1 MSQRPLPT
9 GAPTAMIS
17 VVRRPLAPSA
27 RSNIAT
33 VTASTAAAQPAKAQ
47 IKLEDRLSKAE
58 AKIQDLQREKDT
70 AHNQLGD
77 LQTELR
83 LAAQR
88 EAKLKHGIE
97 KWEKAHTSLKEK
109 SSKLSDLQARLA
121 ELHKVHEESK
131 ARRQSEIDD
140 LTERLRKEQD
150 RRKHEL
156 NEARQSTA
164 TESAKWQ
171 QYQTKCSAL
180 QAELDSLKLQGTA
193 SHDLVAQKQKQID
206 ELQAERDSDRV
217 ILIDSQKYARKIENE
232 FNARIEELQTQLDAK
247 TDEVERRASEQQATA
262 EQERSELHDEL
273 EELQLEL
280 EQTEHQYAHN
290 LRVIAKAV
298 AQQID
303 TVKLDSRAETH
314 SWVARWHRAAS
325 EQIQLESLSDE
336 RAAQIHELVAVVK
349 QVQDDRDAAKR
360 LATSLHAD
368 LVSITTELHAERHL
382 ADTLIAQQLEDQRQ
396 RHSTQQTSS
405 SDADSEGEVDAGDM
419 SSALLRVQLDDVQSH
434 NALLQQEASELQQLV
449 LSRSNDAKQA
459 EEALAAVRA
468 QVSTLETSVAA
479 KTREV
484 DNLVSQLAELEPLRR
499 RLAGA
504 LEEAAAA
511 KKEAQAQTEAARSI
525 AASLQNARVAEEAWR
540 DERDRMA
547 SLLDHAEHYEALYHE
562 LAEQAK
568 HLVERNALAEQ
579 EKATLSALN
588 AELLGHNNPNQK
600 IMYMDRIRHELD
612 DARRD
617 SVGLRMHIERLEHE
631 NAQLS
636 RELASFRAVDVPLSQ
651 RPRTEVTRVL
661 RASADPAQL
670 LRKVSAAAA
679 TPAAKV
685 ELPRAEQR
693 VSTPVRTNFAPAANA
708 TPFSAA
714 RPRFSAQPLLPE
726 VQKAVEAAP
735 KHARKPEVE
744 EAPQRVAEPL
754 AHPPLPVHT
763 GLSTKKRRSYGNLS
777 VHAIEADDAAA
788 EEAEHQQM
796 MDDDTLLANAVE
808 NEAEVAVK
816 RAAKRNAPRATLVNS
831 GALRR
836 GAPSIS
842 APAPAPAPGA
852 AAAHVDSMAA
862 ASGGVVRRPSLAT
875 SSLGIKARRVSE
887 IVRASTPPLGSIA
900 DFSGIDTP
908 GGAMLLDAALPS
920 PSPYGLA
927 DWTATDETSHV
938 PALTAHFGSI
948 AHSTPLPAKAG
959 RRAKSRYSG
968 AQRVALA
975 PETTP
980 RAKPSLLPPQAK
992 NQLLAV
998 YESDAV
1004 ESPVYER
1011 EHDSFRNGWLDD
1023 DIPDLPDFTIDQA
1036 KPAPAQTANAKGKK
1050 VKPRAS
1056 SKLVKPGPMART
1068 FFR

>member
-9 GAPTAMIS
+9 GAPPAVIS

-27 RSNIAT
+27 RSNIAPT
-33 VTASTAAAQPAKAQ
+33 TASTAAAQPAKAQ

-97 KWEKAHTSLKEK
+97 KWEKAHASLKEK

-156 NEARQSTA
+156 NEARQSIA

-180 QAELDSLKLQGTA
+180 QAELDALKLQGSA
-193 SHDLVAQKQKQID
+193 SHDLVAEKQKQID
-206 ELQAERDSDRV
+206 ELQAERDSDKV

-232 FNARIEELQTQLDAK
+232 FNARIQELQAQLDAK
-247 TDEVERRASEQQATA
+247 TDEAARSARDQQAAA
-262 EQERSELHDEL
+262 EQERSEMHDEL
-273 EELQLEL
+273 E
-280 EQTEHQYAHN
+280 QTKQQYAHN
-290 LRVIAKAV
+290 LTVIAKAV
-298 AQQID
+298 SEQID
-303 TVKLDSRAETH
+303 AVKLGSRAETQ
-314 SWVARWHRAAS
+314 SWMARWHHAAS
-325 EQIQLESLSDE
+325 ERIHLESLSNE

-360 LATSLHAD
+360 LATSLQAD

-382 ADTLIAQQLEDQRQ
+382 ADTLIAQQLEDQQQRQ
-396 RHSTQQTSS
+396 STQQTSA
-405 SDADSEGEVDAGDM
+405 SDSNSEGEIDAGDM
-419 SSALLRVQLDDVQSH
+419 SSALLRVHLDDVQSH
-434 NALLQQEASELQQLV
+434 NAMLQQEASELQQLV
-449 LSRSNDAKQA
+449 LSRSDDAKQA

-468 QVSTLETSVAA
+468 QVATLETSVAA

-547 SLLDHAEHYEALYHE
+547 ALLDHAEHYEALYHE

-588 AELLGHNNPNQK
+588 AELLGHNNHNQK
-600 IMYMDRIRHELD
+600 IMYMDRVRHELD

-617 SVGLRMHIERLEHE
+617 NVGLRMHIERLEHE

-693 VSTPVRTNFAPAANA
+693 VLTPVRTNFAPITNA

-726 VQKAVEAAP
+726 VHKAVEAAP
-735 KHARKPEVE
+735 KQARKQEE

-763 GLSTKKRRSYGNLS
+763 GLSIKKRRSYGNLS

-788 EEAEHQQM
+788 EETEHQEAV
-796 MDDDTLLANAVE
+796 DDDTLLANAVE
-808 NEAEVAVK
+808 IEADEVAVK

-831 GALRR
+831 GALRVG
-836 GAPSIS
+836 GAPSMP
-842 APAPAPAPGA
+842 APAPAPAA
-852 AAAHVDSMAA
+852 ATTQVDSMAA
-862 ASGGVVRRPSLAT
+862 ASGSAVRRPSLAT

-959 RRAKSRYSG
+959 RRTKSRYSG

-975 PETTP
+975 PDTTP

-1004 ESPVYER
+1004 ESPMYER

-1023 DIPDLPDFTIDQA
+1023 DIPDLPEFTIDHA
-1036 KPAPAQTANAKGKK
+1036 KPAPAPAANAKSKK